1 MITRKRSNVNT
12 YFKRIF
18 RSNMRLDS
26 ITIQA
31 QEDPDSLT
39 PKKAV
44 DQYDQLLF
52 CFVVHRIKTLNF
64 NGVYPAFVLAEG
76 LVIFQPKTIT
86 TNPIA
91 INRYMVGKKL
101 PV

>member
-39 PKKAV
+39 PQKSS
-44 DQYDQLLF
+44 
-52 CFVVHRIKTLNF
+52 
-64 NGVYPAFVLAEG
+64 
-76 LVIFQPKTIT
+76 
-86 TNPIA
+86 
-91 INRYMVGKKL
+91 
-101 PV
+101 